1 MADEEKKVE
10 GGAEQQSR
18 RDFVKTSAQVAV
30 TAPAVAMLLSATTK
44 SALAQSAYQASASH
58 ILDDYTFG
66 NDKEDIDAGT
76 FANNYGNFNPRNG
89 TTNLDDHI
97 PPPA

>member
-10 GGAEQQSR
+10 GGSEQQSR

-44 SALAQSAYQASASH
+44 SALAQSAYEASASH

-66 NDKEDIDAGT
+66 NDKEDIDA
-76 FANNYGNFNPRNG
+76 ARYGNFNPRNG

-97 PPPA
+97 PPVLP